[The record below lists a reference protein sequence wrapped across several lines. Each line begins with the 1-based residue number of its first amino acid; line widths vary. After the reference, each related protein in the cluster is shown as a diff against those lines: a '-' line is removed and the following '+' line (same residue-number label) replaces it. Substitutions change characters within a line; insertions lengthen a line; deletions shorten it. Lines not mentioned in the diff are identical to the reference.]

1 MTDLEKRKLARYKA
15 SMPGITVN
23 ELLELAIQADT
34 FATDCG
40 PFDPAFMTFTQQRT
54 DLLNYA
60 ELLEK
65 EQNQ

>member
-1 MTDLEKRKLARYKA
+1 MTDLEKLKLARYKA
-15 SMPGITVN
+15 ALPNITVN
-23 ELLELAIQADT
+23 ELMEPAIQADT

-40 PFDPAFMTFTQQRT
+40 PFDPAFMTFVQQRT